1 MNKTEQ
7 KNVKFLNQYVDVRSS
22 NSSSDKPEDYN
33 AQVGDVIG

>member
-22 NSSSDKPEDYN
+22 SSSSDKPEDYN